1 VTRGQH
7 AFSAHEALRDTALA
21 DLLFFSWAARRPARP
36 ELPCAAGFWEA
47 VDVARAHA
55 KDAA

>member
-7 AFSAHEALRDTALA
+7 AFFALEVLRDTALA
-21 DLLFFSWAARRPARP
+21 DPLFFLWAARRPARS